1 MKKSLFTIGS
11 LILIQDIE
19 EANCVRLWDE
29 IENGDLTM
37 SESINEDGYPE
48 YTIKDDHIHSID
60 EIDKED

>member
-1 MKKSLFTIGS
+1 
-11 LILIQDIE
+11 
-19 EANCVRLWDE
+19 VRLWDE